1 MSDQPP
7 SPPAAAPVSPPWPR
21 TVKTIAAVT
30 FLVLGRLAFWRFFE
44 FVQLFVLAALLA
56 FILHPILAFLQRWV
70 RLPRGVAVL
79 ITYLFFVLVIGVVGL
94 LVGAL
99 VQTQIGG
106 LINNILETVRG
117 ITAFV
122 EQLIASLTNT
132 SFQLGRFRLQ
142 LPTLQVSE
150 VLPQFYESL

>member
-7 SPPAAAPVSPPWPR
+7 APPVSPPWPR
-21 TVKTIAAVT
+21 TVKTIAAVA
-30 FLVLGRLAFWRFFE
+30 FLVLGALVIWRFFE
-44 FVQLFVLAALLA
+44 FVQLFVLAALMA
-56 FILHPILAFLQRWV
+56 FVLHPILALQQRWL

-79 ITYLFFVLVIGVVGL
+79 ITYVLFVLVIGGAGL

-117 ITAFV
+117 ITLFV
-122 EQLIASLTNT
+122 EQFLSSLTNT
-132 SFQLGRFRLQ
+132 CLLYTSRC
-142 LPTLQVSE
+142 V
-150 VLPQFYESL
+150 